1 MSPTV
6 TGGYAAALV
15 FSLLGAIL
23 LVVLSQLL
31 LPWAN
36 GRLRR
41 TKSATANQ
49 AHSFF
54 EIPFITWYLLHFGVA
69 IVGILAVVLL
79 AADSVLD
86 KAGAGTLLGSLF
98 GYVLGAAGSRSSQST
113 ATDKP
118 ATPAPPAAPIS
129 RTAISPE
136 QGPAGTPAVITG
148 PAALNA
154 FSAKFGDEPAKLTL
168 VAGVGALVVVPA
180 LPATEKPGPVDVTLL
195 EKDGTELPAG
205 KAKYTYTS
213 DGHISA
219 S

>member
-6 TGGYAAALV
+6 TGGDAAALV

-41 TKSATANQ
+41 TKSATASQ

-118 ATPAPPAAPIS
+118 ATPAAPIS

-148 PAALNA
+148 PAAINA
-154 FSAKFGDEPAKLTL
+154 FSATFGDVPVPLTL
-168 VAGVGALVVVPA
+168 AAGVGALVVVPV
-180 LPATEKPGPVDVTLL
+180 LPSTEKPGPVDVTLL

-205 KAKYTYTS
+205 KVKYTYT
-213 DGHISA
+213 A
-219 S
+219 